1 MEASSRMLVTYL
13 LNSFWQISVIALFAV
28 LCSAFLRRIPGRY
41 RHILWVLSLA
51 ACVLVPLATVL
62 KQGRTDGNAAASGP
76 QTIEEEHASGAG
88 SSRRGMAFFR
98 PRGRTSAL
106 HVRPM
111 LVSVLAWVYATLLL
125 FQCVRLGLTCRR
137 TARAWKNAHQRAMPA
152 TLSQVVERC
161 CRLFS
166 MPAMPML
173 CSSEVSSPSTMG
185 WKRPILLVPESF
197 FDEELCEQ
205 DLMSAV
211 SHELAH
217 VRRHDFVLNL
227 VYEVASLPLCFH
239 PATALIKAR
248 IAQTRELACDEMAA
262 SVLPSGKHY
271 ARSLLHIA
279 QTMFACA
286 RPASSNYAMGLFD
299 TQALE
304 ERVMNILNMPKK
316 TRRGSRPRMLA
327 ALFLVG
333 AVSLLLSAFSVR
345 VAADNTS
352 ANTQRFVG
360 TWVTKYKGQAFFTIK
375 LKSENGTLGGTCL
388 HTDRLL
394 WVDGELIPTGEMT
407 EQKIVEARVSG
418 SKVNLQIGETDPISI
433 ELTLTG
439 DGVGEGRAIVG
450 DSPDGPPPQ
459 KKPWHFQRV
468 AGSR

>member
-1 MEASSRMLVTYL
+1 
-13 LNSFWQISVIALFAV
+13 
-28 LCSAFLRRIPGRY
+28 
-41 RHILWVLSLA
+41 
-51 ACVLVPLATVL
+51 
-62 KQGRTDGNAAASGP
+62 
-76 QTIEEEHASGAG
+76 
-88 SSRRGMAFFR
+88 
-98 PRGRTSAL
+98 
-106 HVRPM
+106 
-111 LVSVLAWVYATLLL
+111 
-125 FQCVRLGLTCRR
+125 
-137 TARAWKNAHQRAMPA
+137 
-152 TLSQVVERC
+152 
-161 CRLFS
+161 
-166 MPAMPML
+166 
-173 CSSEVSSPSTMG
+173 
-185 WKRPILLVPESF
+185 
-197 FDEELCEQ
+197 
-205 DLMSAV
+205 
-211 SHELAH
+211 
-217 VRRHDFVLNL
+217 
-227 VYEVASLPLCFH
+227 
-239 PATALIKAR
+239 
-248 IAQTRELACDEMAA
+248 
-262 SVLPSGKHY
+262 
-271 ARSLLHIA
+271 
-279 QTMFACA
+279 
-286 RPASSNYAMGLFD
+286 
-299 TQALE
+299 
-304 ERVMNILNMPKK
+304 
-316 TRRGSRPRMLA
+316 MLA